1 MNTALKTKGEFTYR
15 EYKTWPDD
23 ERWELINGTA
33 YNMTPAPNR
42 RHQEIAGA
50 LFNKF
55 YNFLKGKKC
64 KVYMAP
70 FDVRIP
76 LFNEDEDA
84 ITNIVQPD
92 LLIICDKNKLDSK
105 GAIGAPD
112 LVVEI
117 LSPSTAAKDL
127 REKMALYEQ
136 AGVLEYWLIDPH
148 DNIVMIHKLV
158 QNAYGRAEIFAE
170 SENIQVALFN
180 NELTIELK
188 DLFIVEE

>member
-1 MNTALKTKGEFTYR
+1 MNIALKTKGEFSYR
-15 EYKTWPDD
+15 QYKTWPDE
-23 ERWELINGTA
+23 ERWELINGVA

-42 RHQEIAGA
+42 KHQEIAGSI
-50 LFNKF
+50 FNQF

-64 KVYMAP
+64 KAYMAP
-70 FDVRIP
+70 FDVRLP
-76 LFNEDEDA
+76 LYNENEDD
-84 ITNIVQPD
+84 IINIVQPD
-92 LLIICDKNKLDSK
+92 VLVVCDKNKLDSK

-136 AGVLEYWLIDPH
+136 AGVLEYWLVDPH

-158 QNAYGRAEIFAE
+158 QNSYGRAEIFAG
-170 SENIQVALFN
+170 SEKIPVGIFN
-180 NELTIELK
+180 NELIIELQEVFNE
-188 DLFIVEE
+188 D